1 MNVQV
6 QHLAA
11 GLALLTLVPV
21 SVYAVGHS
29 LWAVV
34 ALLNVVLVA
43 ACLYY
48 MFGPEE
54 RETAHVAG

>member
-21 SVYAVGHS
+21 AVYAVGQS

-54 RETAHVAG
+54 RGTTPAAG